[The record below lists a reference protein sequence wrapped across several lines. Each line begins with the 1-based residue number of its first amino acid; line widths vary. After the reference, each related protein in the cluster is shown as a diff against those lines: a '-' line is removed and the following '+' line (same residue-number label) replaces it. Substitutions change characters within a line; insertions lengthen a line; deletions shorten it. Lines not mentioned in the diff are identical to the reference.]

1 MTNSQFNAILEIMN
15 KLDID
20 ISSTTVKVAVL
31 DEKNQILFNDYER
44 HMTNIQPFLLNLL
57 TKISN
62 KLGDIDMN
70 ISITGFGGSS
80 LSNVL
85 DAYFCQEEFAVSK
98 ALKTYNPSV
107 NIAIEFGGEDAKIIY
122 FDRDIDQR
130 MNGICAG
137 VTGSF
142 LDQMEH
148 YLKQMQLV
156 LMNMQKIIK

>member
-1 MTNSQFNAILEIMN
+1 
-15 KLDID
+15 
-20 ISSTTVKVAVL
+20 
-31 DEKNQILFNDYER
+31 
-44 HMTNIQPFLLNLL
+44 MTNIQPFLLNLL

-70 ISITGFGGSS
+70 ISITGFGGLS

-130 MNGICAG
+130 MNGICTG